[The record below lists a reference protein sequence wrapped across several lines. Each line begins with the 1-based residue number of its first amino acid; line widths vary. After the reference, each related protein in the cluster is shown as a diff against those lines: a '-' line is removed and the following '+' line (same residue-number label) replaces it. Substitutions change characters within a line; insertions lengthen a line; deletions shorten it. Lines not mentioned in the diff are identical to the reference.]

1 MRNKYEIHKGV
12 ERADFIL
19 KYTSQQIPTGMCFTN
34 LPSPRTTKAPS
45 TPTPTTPKPT
55 TSSLRHSPQ
64 EMTYTRYPLLRYR
77 SRGEE
82 GHLGRLRGSVP

>member
-34 LPSPRTTKAPS
+34 LPSPKTTTAP
-45 TPTPTTPKPT
+45 PTPKPT
-55 TSSLRHSPQ
+55 TPQ
-64 EMTYTRYPLLRYR
+64 PSTAKPTTNNELTRQFYVTIH
-77 SRGEE
+77 GK
-82 GHLGRLRGSVP
+82 